1 MSSHDA
7 TVKRNL
13 TPPAL
18 RVSLCGTGS
27 TWCTILKE
35 QAILLVRVTG
45 LADYLLTLRPHCFIE
60 IGSHLGGRFLP

>member
-7 TVKRNL
+7 TVKHNL
-13 TPPAL
+13 TPPAGCVRL
-18 RVSLCGTGS
+18 FGKRS
-27 TWCTILKE
+27 TACTVLKE
-35 QAILLVRVTG
+35 QASLLVKVMA